1 MEKRGHIIVCGYG
14 VVGEN
19 LVQHLG
25 AKKSRIVIIES
36 NPEKAE
42 RLRAEGYKVVEG
54 DATKSSVLERAGIA
68 KASAIAIVLDDDA
81 KNMFSVITA
90 RDMRKDIYIVS
101 RANDEFVKGKLADA
115 GANYVVAP
123 RITAAREIIK
133 EIERT
138 GRKDV

>member
-1 MEKRGHIIVCGYG
+1 MVKANGHIIVCGYG

-19 LVQHLG
+19 LISHLG
-25 AKKSRIVIIES
+25 VKRSRIVIVEH

-42 RLRAEGYKVVEG
+42 GLRAKGYRVVEG
-54 DATKSSVLERAGIA
+54 DATRSRVLKEAGIY

-81 KNMFSVITA
+81 KNLFTVITA
-90 RDMRKDIYIVS
+90 RDMRRDIYIAS
-101 RANDEFVKGKLADA
+101 RANDEFVRGKLADA

-133 EIERT
+133 EIDKSR
-138 GRKDV
+138 GK

>member
-19 LVQHLG
+19 LVLHLG
-25 AKKSRIVIIES
+25 VKRSRIVIVE
-36 NPEKAE
+36 NNHEKADA
-42 RLRAEGYKVVEG
+42 LRAEGYRVVEG
-54 DATKSSVLERAGIA
+54 DATKSKVLEQAGIA

-90 RDMRKDIYIVS
+90 RDMRRDIYIAS

-133 EIERT
+133 EIEKT
-138 GRKDV
+138 GRKNA